1 MGSNE
6 EFLVNEETVIVTGF
20 GPFGVHKINASME
33 TVKLLR
39 SLDVERELG
48 IQLVTKE
55 IPVEYDYVKNE
66 IPILWKLYKP
76 KLVVHVGVSGM
87 AQELTLETQA
97 FNRGYGSLDNMGNL
111 PEGGVCVEG
120 CPDYLQSSID
130 MRSICQNVNN
140 STCNVVSCVSTD
152 PGRYLCDF
160 IFYSSLH
167 VDRTRTAFVHVPVL
181 DKPYSAFQLAQGL
194 KLVIAGMLAQVRE
207 NDRKQNPA

>member
-20 GPFGVHKINASME
+20 GPFGVHKVNASME

-76 KLVVHVGVSGM
+76 KVYIEYIV
-87 AQELTLETQA
+87 
-97 FNRGYGSLDNMGNL
+97 D
-111 PEGGVCVEG
+111 
-120 CPDYLQSSID
+120 
-130 MRSICQNVNN
+130 
-140 STCNVVSCVSTD
+140 
-152 PGRYLCDF
+152 LC
-160 IFYSSLH
+160 
-167 VDRTRTAFVHVPVL
+167 
-181 DKPYSAFQLAQGL
+181 
-194 KLVIAGMLAQVRE
+194 
-207 NDRKQNPA
+207 